1 MTQYPA
7 RGLIFDRY
15 GKLLVY
21 NEAAYDLMVIPQQVK
36 NVDTDELCR
45 LLEIEKKDFVDRVE
59 KARNYSPYRPSIFES
74 QITRENYGYLEEKM
88 FRFPGFFVQPRTLRK
103 YTYPIAAH
111 TMGYIGEAGP
121 DIIESNS
128 YYKAGDYIGISGL
141 EKSYEEVLRGNANTE
156 QQHNR
161 VLCDPGRVHDTAG
174 YLYRRR
180 TERDQR
186 QCNHDARLHVD
197 AIRGK

>member
-1 MTQYPA
+1 MERVYANRKFIVIGLFLLIGLAYVIRLFFIQIVADKYVLSANNNVLRYITQYPA
-7 RGLIFDRY
+7 RGLVYDRY

-21 NEAAYDLMVIPQQVK
+21 NEAAYDLMVIPKQVK
-36 NVDTDELCR
+36 NIDTAELCR

-111 TMGYIGEAGP
+111 TFGYIGEVGP
-121 DIIESNS
+121 
-128 YYKAGDYIGISGL
+128 
-141 EKSYEEVLRGNANTE
+141 EVIDNQPL
-156 QQHNR
+156 
-161 VLCDPGRVHDTAG
+161 L
-174 YLYRRR
+174 
-180 TERDQR
+180 
-186 QCNHDARLHVD
+186 
-197 AIRGK
+197 